1 MQQGV
6 VVRINGVLPD
16 AGGSGKPDA
25 GANTSCSVFDI
36 QQNEVFHL
44 LVDAGSGVLESIRQ
58 GASELGRMPDAV
70 LVTHAHRGHTSDL
83 PALVSAKADC
93 KIYCTKECLDQITK
107 EFPSLSG
114 KIFPVQPGQAFDAGP
129 FSIMPVA
136 ASHGDLPGCVIY
148 IVKIRDTK
156 IIAGWDFASL
166 PGADPDLL
174 WKPDLLVLGTETYN
188 DHQSST
194 GMISVSEAYNIVRG
208 WNAKDCFIVHYSGQK
223 DTEDARNQWFRG
235 PTRPLAPDELQ
246 KVVDD
251 QLRISGDNGRFSI
264 RVAKQGMTWAPSG
277 AYEEEHEDNAIG
289 NMIEIEGLE
298 KYVMSIEKA
307 EGSRLNLT
315 IEDSVNRLSAEFANP
330 RKAGSTL
337 EAEPLKSFMMK
348 GPELKM
354 SLVPGD
360 QDSVVRVSIIKG
372 KKPIFADEIRISGRD
387 AKRLER
393 YMAKNFAMV
402 A

>member
-1 MQQGV
+1 
-6 VVRINGVLPD
+6 
-16 AGGSGKPDA
+16 
-25 GANTSCSVFDI
+25 
-36 QQNEVFHL
+36 
-44 LVDAGSGVLESIRQ
+44 
-58 GASELGRMPDAV
+58 
-70 LVTHAHRGHTSDL
+70 
-83 PALVSAKADC
+83 
-93 KIYCTKECLDQITK
+93 
-107 EFPSLSG
+107 
-114 KIFPVQPGQAFDAGP
+114 
-129 FSIMPVA
+129 
-136 ASHGDLPGCVIY
+136 
-148 IVKIRDTK
+148 
-156 IIAGWDFASL
+156 
-166 PGADPDLL
+166 
-174 WKPDLLVLGTETYN
+174 
-188 DHQSST
+188 
-194 GMISVSEAYNIVRG
+194 VRG

-246 KVVDD
+246 KMVDD
-251 QLRISGDNGRFSI
+251 HLRISGDNGRFSI
-264 RVAKQGMTWAPSG
+264 RVAKQGMTWAPSA
-277 AYEEEHEDNAIG
+277 AYEEEHEDNATG

-360 QDSVVRVSIIKG
+360 QDSVVRVSITKG

>member
-16 AGGSGKPDA
+16 AGGGKPDA

-114 KIFPVQPGQAFDAGP
+114 KIFPVQAGQAFDAGP

-136 ASHGDLPGCVIY
+136 AS
-148 IVKIRDTK
+148 KIRDTK

-264 RVAKQGMTWAPSG
+264 RVAKQGMTWAPSA
-277 AYEEEHEDNAIG
+277 AYEEHEDNATG
-289 NMIEIEGLE
+289 NMIEIEGIE

-315 IEDSVNRLSAEFANP
+315 IEDSINRLSAEFANP

-354 SLVPGD
+354 SLVPRD
-360 QDSVVRVSIIKG
+360 QDSVVRVSITKG

-393 YMAKNFAMV
+393 YMAKNFAMI